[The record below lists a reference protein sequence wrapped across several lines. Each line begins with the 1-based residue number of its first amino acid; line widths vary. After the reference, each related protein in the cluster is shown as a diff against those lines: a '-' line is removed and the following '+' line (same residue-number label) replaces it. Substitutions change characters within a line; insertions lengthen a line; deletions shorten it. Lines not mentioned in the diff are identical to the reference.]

1 MLHLDYGINAKTL
14 LECGS
19 IKTIATYHKPD
30 LIAIRSNFLSPLSFS
45 QSTHF
50 LLRAPFS
57 SFVIFCPSLFFS
69 IPFLLCTYMIIFC
82 KKNPQ
87 FSSLLN
93 FSFVDQNSPTFPFQL
108 SWWSCK
114 MELLMMVRIIMVVM
128 MIMTMVIMSILHICF
143 WLLHVCLG
151 PRLPIA
157 TELCLQRCTLCTQYD
172 ENLFYPYW
180 VCNRETSL
188 TIIIAQI

>member
-1 MLHLDYGINAKTL
+1 MLHLDYGINAKTV

-19 IKTIATYHKPD
+19 IETITTYHKPD
-30 LIAIRSNFLSPLSFS
+30 LIAIWSLFPSPLSFS

-57 SFVIFCPSLFFS
+57 SLVIFFA
-69 IPFLLCTYMIIFC
+69 FLLHFLSPLS
-82 KKNPQ
+82 KHNNFLQKNPQ
-87 FSSLLN
+87 FTSSLN
-93 FSFVDQNSPTFPFQL
+93 FSFADQNSPTFPFQL

-114 MELLMMVRIIMVVM
+114 MELLMITMMVRMIMVIM

-157 TELCLQRCTLCTQYD
+157 TELCLQYTLCTQLISYI
-172 ENLFYPYW
+172 LIL
-180 VCNRETSL
+180 R
-188 TIIIAQI
+188 

>member
-1 MLHLDYGINAKTL
+1 MLHLDYGINAKTV

-19 IKTIATYHKPD
+19 IKTITTYHKPD
-30 LIAIRSNFLSPLSFS
+30 LIAIWSNFPSPLSFS

-57 SFVIFCPSLFFS
+57 SLVIFFA
-69 IPFLLCTYMIIFC
+69 FLLHSLSPLSKHNNFLQ
-82 KKNPQ
+82 KNPQ
-87 FSSLLN
+87 FSSPLI
-93 FSFVDQNSPTFPFQL
+93 FSFADQNSPTFPFQL

-114 MELLMMVRIIMVVM
+114 TELLMITMMVRMIMVIM

-157 TELCLQRCTLCTQYD
+157 TELCLQCILSTQLISYI
-172 ENLFYPYW
+172 LIL
-180 VCNRETSL
+180 R
-188 TIIIAQI
+188 

>member
-1 MLHLDYGINAKTL
+1 MLHLDYGINAKTV

-19 IKTIATYHKPD
+19 IKTITTYHKPD
-30 LIAIRSNFLSPLSFS
+30 LIAIRSNFPSPLSFS

-57 SFVIFCPSLFFS
+57 SLVIFFA
-69 IPFLLCTYMIIFC
+69 FLLHSLSPLSKHNNFLQ
-82 KKNPQ
+82 KNPQ
-87 FSSLLN
+87 FSSPLI
-93 FSFVDQNSPTFPFQL
+93 FSFADQNSPTFPFQL

-114 MELLMMVRIIMVVM
+114 MELLMITMMVRMIMVIM

-157 TELCLQRCTLCTQYD
+157 TELCLQCTLCTQLISYI
-172 ENLFYPYW
+172 LIL
-180 VCNRETSL
+180 R
-188 TIIIAQI
+188 